1 MGLRA
6 LTCATDDLREV
17 VLSEL
22 LSNPKRDVLVHGRE
36 LRERLELGGDVPI
49 FELLQEALV

>member
-1 MGLRA
+1 MHTHAMMPERCRQLPVETTQMGLRA
-6 LTCATDDLREV
+6 LTCATNDLREV

-36 LRERLELGGDVPI
+36 L
-49 FELLQEALV
+49 